1 MNAYYIG
8 YIIAGFVLLLSIIVA
23 FVAQVKVN
31 NAYDKYKEM
40 PSSLDM
46 TGAELAEK
54 LSSDRDLNLM
64 VRMCN
69 GKLSD
74 HYDPR
79 DRSINISQENYN
91 SKSIAAHAIIAHEFG
106 HALQHE
112 GNYAPYKTRQ
122 VVVKVSNIASRFLM
136 PLLIVGFL
144 LQFLLLSI
152 AGSIVIYISVLLYAV
167 AVIANLVT
175 LPVEINASS
184 RAKDLLVELGA
195 SSDEEVKATDKVLNA
210 AALTYVASLLVSM
223 AYFLRFLFLMLM
235 LTKRD

>member
-106 HALQHE
+106 HALQRE
-112 GNYAPYKTRQ
+112 ENYAPYKTRQ

>member
-106 HALQHE
+106 HALQRE
-112 GNYAPYKTRQ
+112 ENYAPYKTRQ

-184 RAKDLLVELGA
+184 RAKDLLVELGC